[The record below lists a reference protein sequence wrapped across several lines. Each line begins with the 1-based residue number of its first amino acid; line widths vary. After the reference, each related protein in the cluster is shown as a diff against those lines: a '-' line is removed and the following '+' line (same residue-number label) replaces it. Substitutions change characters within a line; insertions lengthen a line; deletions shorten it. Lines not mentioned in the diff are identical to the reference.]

1 MDKIS
6 ILKNLKKFI
15 LKLGRTDKIEFSEK
29 NKYYYFRKT
38 GEKWNEGELSPRPF
52 ILDLKKIAK
61 LKHLEQFAFAQSYR
75 DEMGFK
81 IINSKSITK
90 LKNLRDINIDNK
102 KFDTEDLKYIK
113 KITVDPRDNFLKKC
127 KNKDKSIRS
136 EYSLNEKDKAI

>member
-1 MDKIS
+1 M
-6 ILKNLKKFI
+6 
-15 LKLGRTDKIEFSEK
+15 
-29 NKYYYFRKT
+29 
-38 GEKWNEGELSPRPF
+38 SPRPF

-102 KFDTEDLKYIK
+102 KFDTEDLKYK
-113 KITVDPRDNFLKKC
+113 KITVDPRDNFLKNVKI
-127 KNKDKSIRS
+127 KINQ
-136 EYSLNEKDKAI
+136 